1 MFWWLPLQN
10 VEIIPT
16 EFERQMAHIRKHIS
30 IALPTKCCLNSPPDH
45 WHIKMLCLSCPSC
58 HTFRYCSQ
66 TLARWK
72 LPLTAQE
79 EAETEAPKT
88 LPPAPA
94 SSLHFPLSNSHIL
107 SRSLTPRLLPFPS
120 LSSPFLNVCL
130 PAFLNLNLDL
140 NSHLACS
147 STHTPL
153 DKSTHHLHS
162 PDHRPTRA
170 SLFYEIL
177 PTKVTVISYTRSN
190 HRFGPY

>member
-1 MFWWLPLQN
+1 MKDKWRTSAN
-10 VEIIPT
+10 
-16 EFERQMAHIRKHIS
+16 
-30 IALPTKCCLNSPPDH
+30 
-45 WHIKMLCLSCPSC
+45 
-58 HTFRYCSQ
+58 
-66 TLARWK
+66 TLAQRFIQSAA
-72 LPLTAQE
+72 LTARLTTTTLRCYACLVPPVTLSDTVPKHWPGESSLLLLKNAPHPLKQRLR
-79 EAETEAPKT
+79 APKT

-107 SRSLTPRLLPFPS
+107 SRSSLTPRLLPFPS

-153 DKSTHHLHS
+153 DKFTHHLHS

-177 PTKVTVISYTRSN
+177 PTKVTVVSYTRSN
-190 HRFGPY
+190 HSFGPY